1 MQDELDRVCGDALP
15 LLSHRQRYKEEG
27 TAALYFIYIK

>member
-1 MQDELDRVCGDALP
+1 MQAELDRVCGDALP

-27 TAALYFIYIK
+27 TATLCLIYMK